1 MEEEVAVMV
10 EKVEGREDL
19 EEGGGGGGGG
29 GRRGFGILFMNGKR
43 GARVR

>member
-1 MEEEVAVMV
+1 MEEEVAVME

-19 EEGGGGGGGG
+19 EEGGGGGGG

>member
-1 MEEEVAVMV
+1 MAVME

-19 EEGGGGGGGG
+19 EEGGGGGGG